1 MLTLL
6 EHGKLYPDFSTH
18 PDQVRKR
25 VLLAGFAANLVR
37 DQMTDERSIA
47 AVDAAIAFGKGE
59 IGIDEL
65 NRFAYAAYNAAYDA
79 VDGID
84 AAYAAAHAAYVAP
97 DAAAAA
103 ANAVNLALHIRLF
116 C

>member
-1 MLTLL
+1 
-6 EHGKLYPDFSTH
+6 
-18 PDQVRKR
+18 
-25 VLLAGFAANLVR
+25 
-37 DQMTDERSIA
+37 MTDERSIA

-97 DAAAAA
+97 DEAAE
-103 ANAVNLALHIRLF
+103 NAEVSGAFFDKLQRNATQKKV
-116 C
+116 